1 MTPASNGRSVL
12 ISGEIRGIS
21 LVIAKSFRDNGDEA
35 SSISGALIPFV
46 GGGSM
51 GH

>member
-1 MTPASNGRSVL
+1 MTAASNGRSVL
-12 ISGEIRGIS
+12 IAGGIRGIS
-21 LVIAKSFRDNGDEA
+21 LVIAKSYLDAGDEA
-35 SSISGALIPFV
+35 SYISGALIPFV